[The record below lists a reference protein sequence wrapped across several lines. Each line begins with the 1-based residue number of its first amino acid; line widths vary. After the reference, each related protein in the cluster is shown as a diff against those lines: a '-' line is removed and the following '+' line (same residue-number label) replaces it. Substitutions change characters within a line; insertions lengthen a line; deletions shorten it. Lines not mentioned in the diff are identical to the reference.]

1 MNPCQM
7 DIAITAELP
16 PEQRMAIA
24 HSHASLRLKMS
35 AWFALDR
42 RLGQLVAK
50 SSEPMLGQMRLAWWR
65 EALGRPVSERPSGD
79 VTLDAVSM
87 HWAGAEAPLLKLVE
101 AWEEFLVADR
111 LTGEFAA
118 RFCLG
123 RAEPARHLAEKY
135 GADVGERVHAAGV
148 RWAAG
153 DAAAHVSDDS
163 ERQALIAAGIGHA
176 NAAGA
181 IPRDLRGLAVLEA
194 LALRSMKRGGR
205 PLMEGRGAALV
216 ALRVG
221 LLGR

>member
-65 EALGRPVSERPSGD
+65 EALGRSVSERPSGD
-79 VTLDAVSM
+79 VTLDAVSL

-111 LTGEFAA
+111 LTSELAA
-118 RFCLG
+118 RFCIG
-123 RAEPARHLAEKY
+123 RAEPARHLAENY
-135 GADVGERVHAAGV
+135 GADAGERVHAAAV

-153 DAAAHVSDDS
+153 DAAAHVRDDS
-163 ERQALIAAGIGHA
+163 EREALIAAGIGQA
-176 NAAGA
+176 TKAGR
-181 IPRDLRGLAVLEA
+181 IPEDLRGLAVLEA